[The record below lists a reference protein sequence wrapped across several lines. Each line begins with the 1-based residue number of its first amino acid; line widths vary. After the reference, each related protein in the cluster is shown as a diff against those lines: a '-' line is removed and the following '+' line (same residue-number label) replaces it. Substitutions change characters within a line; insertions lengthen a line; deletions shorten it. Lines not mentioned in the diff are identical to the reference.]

1 MPTNTRIRLIYEP
14 TVTVQWFTVHDPDSI
29 YGDLDQIPEFAGRE
43 CYQSFNNPR
52 PGGNA
57 AYLKRILSEGHGSV
71 LEHASVGFRITGVSR
86 NLTHELI
93 RHKAGTAISELSQ
106 RYVDLSE
113 IGFVV
118 PPLLVNCPTQAG
130 RLALAF
136 DNALTEYKHII
147 DTFEQVE
154 SNKTTLA
161 RKRIREAAR
170 AVLPGATET
179 RIVYTANLR
188 AWRNI
193 LEQRGNIHADLEIR
207 RLAVILCQEL
217 KQIAPNVFQD
227 FEIFTDE
234 DGRQS
239 CKSLYRKV

>member
-1 MPTNTRIRLIYEP
+1 MPNNTRIRLIYEP
-14 TVTVQWFTVHDPDSI
+14 TVERKCSSFSFQIHEES
-29 YGDLDQIPEFAGRE
+29 DLDQIPEIAGRE

-71 LEHASVGFRITGVSR
+71 LEHATVGFRILGVSR

-106 RYVDLSE
+106 RYVDLSD

-118 PPLLVNCPTQAG
+118 PPWITDEKMCQALQRHYKDCLRLYQRLVG
-130 RLALAF
+130 EF
-136 DNALTEYKHII
+136 DTDK
-147 DTFEQVE
+147 TC
-154 SNKTTLA
+154 TTLQ

-207 RLAVILCQEL
+207 RLAVLICEEL
-217 KQIAPNVFQD
+217 KKIAPNVFQD
-227 FEIFTDE
+227 FEVYVDE

-239 CKSLYRKV
+239 CKSEYRKV

>member
-1 MPTNTRIRLIYEP
+1 MPNNTRIRLIYEP
-14 TVTVQWFTVHDPDSI
+14 TVERKCSSFSFQIHEES
-29 YGDLDQIPEFAGRE
+29 DLDQIPELAGRE
-43 CYQSFNNPR
+43 CYQSFSNPR

-118 PPLLVNCPTQAG
+118 PPYFIDYPDVVDHLERYFENELYNYKTIIEAYKEEGTQ
-130 RLALAF
+130 
-136 DNALTEYKHII
+136 
-147 DTFEQVE
+147 
-154 SNKTTLA
+154 TTLQ

-207 RLAVILCQEL
+207 RLAVLLCQEL